1 MVTTDYGP
9 FPSHTDISLHFPPF
23 TIHSLRIQSLPPIF
37 CTCNRSRK
45 GFANYLQTTKTI
57 PFLLSCAN
65 KRLNFY
71 QTSPRPRLPPLTR
84 CSDLVSPFLL
94 DISNAMR
101 WEYDMS
107 CQTRPWTQTTRPHQS
122 LAVTL
127 CICDPMS
134 RCDQW
139 WLVLAIHHLRL
150 VCARERERGG
160 ESCPGTG
167 QQSTVTLPTLAHS
180 SSAILGHWI
189 QLNRDQIDHT

>member
-1 MVTTDYGP
+1 MHGDYGP

-94 DISNAMR
+94 DISNATR

-107 CQTRPWTQTTRPHQS
+107 YQTRPWTQTTRPHQS

-150 VCARERERGG
+150 VCARERERRR
-160 ESCPGTG
+160 ELPRYRPAVRCHTAHTGT
-167 QQSTVTLPTLAHS
+167 
-180 SSAILGHWI
+180 
-189 QLNRDQIDHT
+189 QLFCDIGPLNTAQ